1 MTKGKP
7 FYYSVRTLPSNISFS
22 IPLSLPRKLVPQL
35 CEQIHSIT
43 SEKKGVSFYYPNVAE
58 GVTTCR
64 YEWNYKRIRS
74 GEYIRL
80 GLLIRVSE
88 DDLKELT
95 AYISTNAASKE
106 QASVLSKISKKIT
119 ADSINELIVTAKN
132 AVQRMDQTGQN
143 PLFIILHIEMPYK
156 KGIGNEIST
165 EDGLIH
171 IFPTRILKR
180 EKNKRV
186 SAICINVNAKSF
198 DSGRDEAVRCV
209 EIFCA
214 LMTLAEDSIYKLTSI
229 KANKKRV
236 ANRFLNSLININVD
250 DLYPAQKNTPM
261 LEELD
266 SKIEER
272 LNWVWNQYN
281 NVPRKERKILTTALY
296 AYYAGRSIQG
306 QQPTLSLVSY
316 IAVLNSLAK
325 NAIKKCPGEVA
336 CSQCGTLNNFNHYLV
351 GDRAAI
357 ESLICELLELGERA
371 SIKQELKRLIG
382 RLFGDQRSAF
392 VHDAKLRH
400 REFQKSGLP
409 LSFPTVDNHVGDSFV
424 YANDL
429 RSLEDIV
436 RRILLKWIAREAKTH
451 LDEDLFGLEDLKIG
465 QRLLQEASIASPGNR
480 LVCLNNI

>member
-1 MTKGKP
+1 MTKGKT
-7 FYYSVRTLPSNISFS
+7 FNYSVRILPSNISIS
-22 IPLSLPRKLVPQL
+22 IPLTQSLPRKLVPQL
-35 CEQIHSIT
+35 CEQIHSLT
-43 SEKKGVSFYYPNVAE
+43 SEKKGVSFYYPNIAE

-64 YEWNYKRIRS
+64 YEWNYKRIKC

-80 GLLIRVSE
+80 GLLIKVSE
-88 DDLKELT
+88 ADLNELT
-95 AYISTNAASKE
+95 AYISTNAASRE
-106 QASVLSKISKKIT
+106 QASVLPKISKKLI
-119 ADSINELIVTAKN
+119 DESINELVTATGY
-132 AVQRMDQTGQN
+132 AIQRLDQTVEN
-143 PLFIILHIEMPYK
+143 PLFIIFHVEMPYQ

-165 EDGLIH
+165 EDGLIR

-186 SAICINVNAKSF
+186 SAISISSNAKSF
-198 DSGRDEAVRCV
+198 ERGRDEAVKSA

-214 LMTLAEDSIYKLTSI
+214 LITLAEDSIYKLASI
-229 KANKKRV
+229 KMNKKNVFKRC
-236 ANRFLNSLININVD
+236 LNSIENINLD
-250 DLYPAQKNTPM
+250 DLYPQNNNSV

-281 NVPRKERKILTTALY
+281 NVPREERELLTTALLT
-296 AYYAGRSIQG
+296 YYAGRSIQDK
-306 QQPTLSLVSY
+306 QPTLSLVSY

-325 NAIKKCPGEVA
+325 KEIKKCPGSIV
-336 CSQCGTLNNFNHYLV
+336 CSRCGTLPNFNHNLV

-357 ESLICELLELGERA
+357 ESLICELLEFGDKP
-371 SIKQELKRLIG
+371 SIKKELKKLIK

-400 REFQKSGLP
+400 REFQKDGLP
-409 LSFPTVDNHVGDSFV
+409 LSFPTVDNHVSDLFV

-436 RRILLKWIAREAKTH
+436 RRILLKWIAREAKTN
-451 LDEDLFGLEDLKIG
+451 LDPIFPPTHNEVGGF
-465 QRLLQEASIASPGNR
+465 SP
-480 LVCLNNI
+480 IS